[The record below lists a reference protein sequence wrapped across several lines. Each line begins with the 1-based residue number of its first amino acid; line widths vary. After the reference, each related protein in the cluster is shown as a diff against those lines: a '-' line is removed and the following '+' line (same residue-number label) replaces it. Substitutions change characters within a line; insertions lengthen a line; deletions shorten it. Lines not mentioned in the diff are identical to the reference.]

1 MKNLY
6 AFDLVVLGYAAILTA
21 VVIAFRPPG
30 AAVYLGYHALVVILI
45 ALVVGAHRRFGG
57 RFWTFCRYWY
67 VVLIVLASYRELHY
81 LVPQVHPFDDH
92 RYDRFLADLD
102 RRWFGDVDAF
112 FLSFHPLAMDVL
124 HACYWFYFPSILL
137 PGGILYA
144 RGEWET
150 LRRYVTVILTGFY
163 VSYLGY
169 LLVPAIGPHHFY
181 PLRPAVLDGWFLGKH
196 AHAAIL
202 AMEWR
207 MPDAFPSGHT
217 LMSLLV
223 LWFSWG
229 SLRRFFW
236 AAVVPASGC
245 VAATVALR
253 YHYVVDVLASV
264 ALLPFV
270 VVAGR
275 AIHRAWERRVPA
287 RDPAPRRG

>member
-6 AFDLVVLGYAAILTA
+6 AFDGVILGYASLLSG
-21 VVIAFRPPG
+21 VVLAFRPPG
-30 AAVYLGYHALVVILI
+30 WAIYLGYHGLVAILI
-45 ALVVGAHRRFGG
+45 VLLAWAHRRFGG

-67 VVLIVLASYRELHY
+67 VVPIVLASFRELHY

-92 RYDRFLADLD
+92 RYDRLLADLD

-144 RGEWET
+144 RGDWT
-150 LRRYVTVILTGFY
+150 VLRRYITVILTGFY

-181 PLRPAVLDGWFLGKH
+181 PSRPAVLDGWILGRH

-223 LWFSWG
+223 LCLSWRP
-229 SLRRFFW
+229 LRGFFW
-236 AAVVPASGC
+236 AALLPASGC
-245 VAATVALR
+245 VLATVALR

-264 ALLPFV
+264 ALLPAV
-270 VVAGR
+270 LWAGH
-275 AIHRAWERRVPA
+275 ALHRAWERELSEKAVRS
-287 RDPAPRRG
+287 PRG